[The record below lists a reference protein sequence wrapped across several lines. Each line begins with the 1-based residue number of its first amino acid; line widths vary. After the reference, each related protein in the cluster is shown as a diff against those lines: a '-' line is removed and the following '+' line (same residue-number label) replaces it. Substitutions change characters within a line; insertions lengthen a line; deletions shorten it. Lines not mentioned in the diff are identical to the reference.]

1 MDKRGKG
8 LAILNDTTYEKMA
21 LQVHQLTE
29 VRNFAHTRLKDPL
42 RGSIID
48 SKEGGQ
54 VGQTSGEGTNI
65 RTRDRNPD
73 ISIEGTNIRTWDT
86 NPDIY

>member
-29 VRNFAHTRLKDPL
+29 VRNLDIWDN
-42 RGSIID
+42 S
-48 SKEGGQ
+48 
-54 VGQTSGEGTNI
+54 NI
-65 RTRDRNPD
+65 QKAGWYFWHMTF
-73 ISIEGTNIRTWDT
+73 
-86 NPDIY
+86 